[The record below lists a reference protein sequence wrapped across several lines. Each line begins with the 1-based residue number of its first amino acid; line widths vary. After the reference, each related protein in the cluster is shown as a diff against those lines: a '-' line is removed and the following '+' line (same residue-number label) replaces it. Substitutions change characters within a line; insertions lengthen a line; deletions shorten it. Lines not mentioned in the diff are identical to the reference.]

1 MNRYTVGTLAGLLV
15 GGMVAGM
22 AKASSVTYTFNTSTP
37 SVDISALPSA
47 PLQSINAE
55 AGGTVVQTSTFGL
68 GVNSGHFIP
77 FVVDTAPALLN
88 INGASIPEYLQFNF
102 DPSVFVN
109 SISFTAF
116 QDNGTIGLAQYFGDN
131 PVVSYSTD
139 GTTFSADFVTTI
151 SNGNTFTF
159 SDIPVGTGI
168 KSLRIG
174 TNSLADVGDSF
185 GVGSLSV
192 DYAIGGG
199 STPPVA
205 APLPA
210 SVYSGLGMLGMI
222 AGASVIRRRKL
233 AMA

>member
-22 AKASSVTYTFNTSTP
+22 AKAASVTYTFNTSTP

-47 PLQSINAE
+47 PLQSIDAE
-55 AGGTVVQTSTFGL
+55 FGGTVVQTSAFGL
-68 GVNSGHFIP
+68 GVASGHLFPLVI
-77 FVVDTAPALLN
+77 DAAPALLN
-88 INGASIPEYLQFNF
+88 IDGAGIPEFLQFNF
-102 DPSVFVN
+102 QPSVQVQ

-116 QDNGTIGLAQYFGDN
+116 QDNGTIGLTQFLGDN

-139 GTTFSADFVTTI
+139 GTTFSPDFVTTI

-159 SDIPVGTGI
+159 SDIPAGTQI
-168 KSLRIG
+168 EALRIG
-174 TNSLADVGDSF
+174 TNSLADAGDSF
-185 GVGSLSV
+185 GVGSLKV

-199 STPPVA
+199 STPPAA

-210 SVYSGLGMLGMI
+210 SVYSGLGMLGVM
-222 AGASVIRRRKL
+222 AGVSVIRRRKM